1 MAVKTAAN
9 TSSSTRCV
17 ERRVGNIEVSARA
30 VMEFLVVQILVEVA
44 NSQIESLTTDVD
56 EGSER
61 TVVGLG

>member
-1 MAVKTAAN
+1 
-9 TSSSTRCV
+9 
-17 ERRVGNIEVSARA
+17 
-30 VMEFLVVQILVEVA
+30 MEFLVVQILVEVA